1 MASGGCSGSGCRC
14 WALRRC
20 RRSATG
26 TPSARCKD
34 RPAAPP
40 RPATTAAPTA
50 SSPAPPRPPPAP
62 ATGTPPPHPPHAPA
76 TPTTT
81 PPTEPPDTEPAVAPC
96 NDLAAQIVFAMRDVI
111 GNSLNGSVWLRENA
125 CRRPWWSVLIPA
137 HVLAPVLGCRGP
149 GAGCGREA

>member
-14 WALRRC
+14 WARRRC

-50 SSPAPPRPPPAP
+50 SSPRRPPPAP

-76 TPTTT
+76 TATTT

-96 NDLAAQIVFAMRDVI
+96 NDLAAQIVFAVRDVI

-125 CRRPWWSVLIPA
+125 CRRSWWSVLISA

-149 GAGCGREA
+149 GAGYGREA